1 MKKLSGIFL
10 ILVVLSV
17 LLAACGEAAPEKT
30 EPSLQVEV
38 MKPFS
43 GKFSPE
49 DFMNEIQIHL
59 TALYECEAETFFT
72 EIMYDTSYLAA
83 GHWEGENFVADTLYE
98 EGTKAPEGYEIDPSY
113 SSYYVARH
121 LATIADVRKNLCF
134 YLSEDLVDHYLDPE
148 EFFETPQ
155 TLYIRRGARGYG
167 SILPDVNSARYL
179 GQEGQEQL
187 VAVDY
192 QFFGEYDFTAT
203 LHFIRT
209 DSSWKLIQVESPYL
223 G

>member
-1 MKKLSGIFL
+1 MKNISVLFL
-10 ILVVLSV
+10 ILAVLSA
-17 LLAACGEAAPEKT
+17 LLTACGEAVPEKT
-30 EPSLQVEV
+30 EPALQVET
-38 MKPFS
+38 MRPS
-43 GKFSPE
+43 SEKFSPE
-49 DFMNEIQIHL
+49 DFMNEIEINL

-83 GHWEGENFVADTLYE
+83 GHWEGDNFAADVLYE

-134 YLSEDLVDHYLDPE
+134 YISEDLVDRYLDPE
-148 EFFETPQ
+148 EFFETPE

-167 SILPDVNSARYL
+167 SILPDVHSASYL

-187 VAVDY
+187 VAIDY
-192 QFFGEYDFTAT
+192 LFFGEYDFTGT
-203 LHFIRT
+203 LHFTRI
-209 DSSWKLIQVESPYL
+209 DGSWKITQVENPYL